1 MPGLPPA
8 SAGAGLQGAQRPG
21 SRSPPALGTANKSR
35 RSDKYKLEDGK
46 DGKIPANKLINTD
59 DYAAIAKYIDKFSPQ
74 FKQHIKEHQARSV
87 EIKLNQP

>member
-8 SAGAGLQGAQRPG
+8 SAAAEHQGARRPG
-21 SRSPPALGTANKSR
+21 SHSPPALGTANKSR
-35 RSDKYKLEDGK
+35 RSDKYKIEDGK
-46 DGKIPANKLINTD
+46 SPVNKLINTD

-74 FKQHIKEHQARSV
+74 FKQYIKEHQARSV